1 LTHEKF
7 LVCDQKFAMLTSHNF
22 FTSDERKGER
32 EIGLKIYHPH
42 IIRDLID
49 HFERARDWTKLEGC

>member
-1 LTHEKF
+1 
-7 LVCDQKFAMLTSHNF
+7 MLTSHNF